1 MPSIEL
7 ITGSLLDS
15 AIYDAG
21 EIRDRDG
28 RFPTF
33 ASAIDANGKIETYR
47 LPADETPAGIL
58 RAELTAITTAVSI
71 VSAAGPGAIDVHI
84 DYRDAE
90 ARRVRARYR
99 VKNRFLRKPDLEMTG
114 EIETF
119 AAERIVFGT
128 SATSAAT

>member
-1 MPSIEL
+1 MPSIEM
-7 ITGSLLDS
+7 ITGYLLDS

-28 RFPTF
+28 RFSTF
-33 ASAIDANGKIETYR
+33 ASAIDADGRIETYR
-47 LPADETPAGIL
+47 IPANETPAGIL

-71 VSAAGPGAIDVHI
+71 VSVAGSEAIDVHI
-84 DYRDAE
+84 DYRNPE
-90 ARRVRARYR
+90 ARRVRSRYR
-99 VKNRFLRKPDLEMTG
+99 VKTRFLRKPDLEMTG

-128 SATSAAT
+128 SATTATS